1 MGARAVLGRLV
12 ACKVDLPKQYTW
24 LEAACRGPCAAVLLL
39 CDNPC
44 MNQVAGP

>member
-24 LEAACRGPCAAVLLL
+24 LEAACRGRVRPFCCFVITLA
-39 CDNPC
+39 
-44 MNQVAGP
+44 